1 MIYYTRY
8 VKKYVCFWK
17 NRHVTAI
24 TSIYVTAAVCQT
36 EAANLWHCSFRSRLW
51 LGELGVQRLT
61 DRMNFPCSYAGC
73 MQLVM
78 EYLPY
83 TFRSHRKLHRNVGFK
98 YSLRPMDPSW
108 ETALHSTPPL
118 FTCILYF
125 TFCLTASLQRKF
137 HGVKTFPPPP
147 VHLLQS
153 TSKAL
158 DVFCIIAPTT
168 NQLATKCPNE
178 RATDESKMLYGT
190 GIFTQPFHFA

>member
-1 MIYYTRY
+1 MSQPQFAKLKLQTFGTVAFGAGFGWGNLAYNVWQTG
-8 VKKYVCFWK
+8 W
-17 NRHVTAI
+17 
-24 TSIYVTAAVCQT
+24 TSPV
-36 EAANLWHCSFRSRLW
+36 
-51 LGELGVQRLT
+51 
-61 DRMNFPCSYAGC
+61 SYAGS

>member
-1 MIYYTRY
+1 
-8 VKKYVCFWK
+8 
-17 NRHVTAI
+17 
-24 TSIYVTAAVCQT
+24 
-36 EAANLWHCSFRSRLW
+36 
-51 LGELGVQRLT
+51 
-61 DRMNFPCSYAGC
+61 

-137 HGVKTFPPPP
+137 HGVKTFPPPSSP
-147 VHLLQS
+147 PAIHFQS
-153 TSKAL
+153 SGRVLHYSSYNQPAGNQMPQRTRNGRIQDAL
-158 DVFCIIAPTT
+158 WDWNIYPAISFC
-168 NQLATKCPNE
+168 LDLWD
-178 RATDESKMLYGT
+178 R
-190 GIFTQPFHFA
+190 